1 VFRRLMGVAAVTVT
15 AGLAVAGCAPVKM
28 GAAAIVGNQRIT
40 VANLT
45 TEAGLLTTAAKK
57 YPGVVTLTSTEVTQ
71 ETLSWLIRFK
81 INDQIAS
88 EDGISISATQSQ
100 AAFNMII
107 KEATASAVQDGVSNV
122 TPAEILAANGIAPNL
137 QNQLGRY
144 QAINNAFLTAAN
156 GGSMPTSATSPA
168 NNQLVSAECLAAKS
182 LTIKVNPQFGVMNYA
197 KYEVVTGPNTVSR
210 PSGTAQTASISGLK
224 PAC

>member
-1 VFRRLMGVAAVTVT
+1 MGVAAVTVT

-45 TEAGLLTTAAKK
+45 TEAGLLATAAKK
-57 YPGVVTLTSTEVTQ
+57 YPGVVTLTSQDVTQ

-88 EDGISISATQSQ
+88 EDGISISDTQSQ
-100 AAFNMII
+100 AAFNTII

-122 TPAEILAANGIAPNL
+122 SPAEILAANGIAPNL
-137 QNQLGRY
+137 SNQLGRY

-156 GGSMPTSATSPA
+156 GGSMATSATSPA
-168 NNQLVSAECLAAKS
+168 ATQLQSAECLAAKS
-182 LTIKVNPQFGVMNYA
+182 LTIKVNPQFGVMNYS

>member
-1 VFRRLMGVAAVTVT
+1 MGVAAVTVT

-45 TEAGLLTTAAKK
+45 TEAGLLATAAKK
-57 YPGVVTLTSTEVTQ
+57 YPGVVTLTSQDVTQ

-88 EDGISISATQSQ
+88 EDGISISDTQSQ
-100 AAFNMII
+100 AAFNTII

-122 TPAEILAANGIAPNL
+122 SPAEILAANGIAPNL
-137 QNQLGRY
+137 SNQLGRY

-168 NNQLVSAECLAAKS
+168 ATQLQSAECLAAKS
-182 LTIKVNPQFGVMNYA
+182 LTIKVNPQFGVMNYS

>member
-15 AGLAVAGCAPVKM
+15 AGLAVAGCAPVKF
-28 GAAAIVGNQRIT
+28 GAAAIVGSQRIT
-40 VANLT
+40 VAHLT
-45 TEAGLLTTAAKK
+45 TEAGLLAAAAKN
-57 YPGVVTLTSTEVTQ
+57 YPGVVTLTSQEVTQ
-71 ETLSWLIRFK
+71 ETLSWLIRFQ

-88 EDGISISATQSQ
+88 RDGISISATESANALNAIYQSE
-100 AAFNMII
+100 
-107 KEATASAVQDGVSNV
+107 KASAAQEGIANI
-122 TPAEILAANGIAPNL
+122 TLTEILVANGIAPNL
-137 QNQLGRY
+137 QNELGRY
-144 QAINNAFLTAAN
+144 QAINSAFLTAAN
-156 GGSMPTSATSPA
+156 GGSLPTSATSPA
-168 NNQLVSAECLAAKS
+168 NTQLVTAECLAAKS

>member
-1 VFRRLMGVAAVTVT
+1 MGVAAVTVT

-28 GAAAIVGNQRIT
+28 GAAAVVGSQRIT

-45 TEAGLLTTAAKK
+45 SEASQLASAAKS
-57 YPGVVTLTSTEVTQ
+57 YPGVITLTSTQVTQ

-88 EDGISISATQSQ
+88 EGGISISATQSQ
-100 AAFNMII
+100 QALNEIYAESKANA
-107 KEATASAVQDGVSNV
+107 EQQGVSNV
-122 TPAEILAANGIAPNL
+122 TLTEILVANGIAPNL
-137 QNQLGRY
+137 GNELGRY

-156 GGSMPTSATSPA
+156 GGSLPTSATSPA
-168 NNQLVSAECLAAKS
+168 ASKLVSAECLAAKS
-182 LTIKVNPQFGVMNYA
+182 LTIKVNPQFGVMNYS
-197 KYEVVTGPNTVSR
+197 KYEVVTGPDTVSR